1 MIVGVDAGNSEVK
14 VAGINGTMK
23 FCAALGDYQERNL
36 ENNHGDGMEWE
47 YEGKRGFAGTLALI
61 ESDYGGMVMGD
72 TKAHDDAKMRVLLAL
87 HRYSNSDRYE
97 IVVGQPISKHTP
109 DEKQKIKEML
119 IGRHTLT
126 VNDETKTFT
135 ITKCEV
141 AAEGASAFWSAPT
154 NGLVRIIDVGSATVN
169 CATLLN
175 KRYVNRDSETLPF
188 GYNSVRNKDLYELSR
203 GIFSHVSKR
212 WKREDTVYLVGGIAE
227 LLLEPMARYFPNI
240 DVMLPL
246 LRDRYEHPIYA
257 NAIGFFEIG
266 RGVYAHR

>member
-14 VAGINGTMK
+14 IAGINGTMK
-23 FCAALGDYQERNL
+23 FCAAIGEYQERNL
-36 ENNHGDGMEWE
+36 ENNHGDGMVWE

-72 TKAHDDAKMRVLLAL
+72 TKAHEDAKMRVLLAL
-87 HRYSNSDRYE
+87 HRYSDSDYYE

-109 DEKQKIKEML
+109 DEKKKIKEML

-126 VNDETKTFT
+126 VNGETKTFT

-141 AAEGASAFWSAPT
+141 AAEGASAFWSSPT
-154 NGLVRIIDVGSATVN
+154 NGLIRIIDVGSATVN

-175 KRYVNRDSETLPF
+175 RRYVNRDSETLSF
-188 GYNSVRNKDLYELSR
+188 GYNSVRNKDLHELSR

-227 LLLEPMARYFPNI
+227 LLLEPMMRYFPNVEI
-240 DVMLPL
+240 MWPVLHDG
-246 LRDRYEHPIYA
+246 YEDPIFA
-257 NAIGFFEIG
+257 NAVGFYTIG
-266 RGVYAHR
+266 RGIYAHC